1 MLSVDHSK
9 AANIPRTVLSATNRK
24 IARSVDR
31 YIDALSPESVT
42 LEPSQYLAIQAAA
55 NAVGID
61 ITATQ
66 YRGAWLKSR
75 EDIS

>member
-1 MLSVDHSK
+1 MLSVDRSK
-9 AANIPRTVLSATNRK
+9 ATNIPRAVLSATNRK

-42 LEPSQYLAIQAAA
+42 LAESQYLAIQAAA

-75 EDIS
+75 EDIL